1 MLLDNLGNIYSL
13 EESRSSSWKVIMVAT
28 TITANNNTN
37 TDVLSSSSVPRSP
50 HPVTQEVGD
59 R

>member
-37 TDVLSSSSVPRSP
+37 TDVLSGSSVPRIL
-50 HPVTQEVGD
+50 Q
-59 R
+59 